1 MEQHFLYALAGL
13 AVGWI
18 IASLINKSKHQTHEA
33 EARKQAEA
41 VKNRLLDEAR
51 ADAAK
56 IKADTAEEQLR
67 KRREFDKELNELKEE
82 NRNTEKRLEKR
93 EELIDRKLQ
102 TQERREQDF
111 ARKEQDVVKLEQQ
124 RQVLL
129 KDAET
134 KNLEMSKLIDEERV
148 KLAKISSIT
157 PDQAKALLI
166 QRVEADIAGEINEL
180 HMRAINRAKEHA
192 DVDARKII
200 LNTIQRLANDCVAE
214 NTVAT
219 IDLPTEDLKGRII
232 GKEGRNIRA
241 FEKATGVD
249 VIVDDTPG
257 VVVLS
262 GFEPVRREIAR
273 VAMLNLIQ
281 DGRIHPTRIEESA
294 AKAEKEVMELIDKT
308 GKDVAIQFG
317 CHDLHPKLRNMMGR
331 LRYRTSYGQNVL
343 AHSQE
348 VAHICS
354 MLAAELKLDVQL
366 AKRCGLLHDC
376 GKALDQEI
384 EGTHPQIGMDVAKQC
399 DERIE
404 VCEAIG
410 GHHGDIEIH
419 SLYPILVQVADAISA
434 ARPGARRESLE
445 KYVQRMKKLE
455 EIATSK
461 KGVEKAFAIQAGRE
475 IRVIAK
481 ADILNDAECGAIA
494 RDIAKQIEE
503 ELQLPRRSSCHVN
516 PRGALHRV
524 RTLIKRSTL
533 HGHRAT
539 LNLVGNLHAPSN
551 PLHRSCA

>member
-1 MEQHFLYALAGL
+1 MQGYESLAFGFIGL
-13 AVGWI
+13 IIGYV
-18 IASLINKSKHQTHEA
+18 IASLIGKNKHQEHEA
-33 EARKQAEA
+33 LARKEAES
-41 VKNRLLDEAR
+41 VKQRLLDEAR

-56 IKADTAEEQLR
+56 IKADTAEEQLK
-67 KRREFDKELNELKEE
+67 KRRELDKEFNELKEE
-82 NRNTEKRLEKR
+82 HRNTEKRLEKR
-93 EELIDRKLQ
+93 DELIDRKLQ
-102 TQERREQDF
+102 TLERREQDH
-111 ARKEQDVVKLEQQ
+111 AKKEQEGVKLEQK
-124 RQVLL
+124 RLEML
-129 KDAET
+129 KDAEG
-134 KNLEMSKLIDEERV
+134 KSQEMNKLIDEERR
-148 KLAKISSIT
+148 KLATISSMT
-157 PDQAKALLI
+157 PDQAKALLLK
-166 QRVEADIAGEINEL
+166 RVERDMEGEVAELMSRAVNRARESADIE
-180 HMRAINRAKEHA
+180 
-192 DVDARKII
+192 ARKII

-219 IDLPTEDLKGRII
+219 IDLPSEDLKGRII

-273 VAMLNLIQ
+273 IAMLNLIQ

-294 AKAEKEVMELIDKT
+294 AKAEKEVLELIEKT
-308 GKDVAIQFG
+308 GKDVAIEFG
-317 CHDLHPKLRNMMGR
+317 CHDLHAKLRNMIGR

-348 VAHICS
+348 VAHICA

-384 EGTHPQIGMDVAKQC
+384 EGTHPQIGMDVARQC
-399 DERIE
+399 EERIE

-445 KYVQRMKKLE
+445 KYIQRMKKLE

-481 ADILNDAECGAIA
+481 ADVLNDVDCAAVA

-503 ELQLPRRSSCHVN
+503 ELNYPGEV
-516 PRGALHRV
+516 RV
-524 RTLIKRSTL
+524 TLIREA
-533 HGHRAT
+533 RFIEYA
-539 LNLVGNLHAPSN
+539 
-551 PLHRSCA
+551 R

>member
-1 MEQHFLYALAGL
+1 
-13 AVGWI
+13 
-18 IASLINKSKHQTHEA
+18 
-33 EARKQAEA
+33 
-41 VKNRLLDEAR
+41 
-51 ADAAK
+51 
-56 IKADTAEEQLR
+56 
-67 KRREFDKELNELKEE
+67 LNDLKEE
-82 NRNTEKRLEKR
+82 SRNTEKRLEKR
-93 EELIDRKLQ
+93 EDLIDRKLQ
-102 TQERREQDF
+102 TLERREQDHT
-111 ARKEQDVVKLEQQ
+111 RKEQEAAKLEEKRVQ
-124 RQVLL
+124 LL
-129 KDAET
+129 KDAEL
-134 KNLEMSKLIDEERV
+134 KNEDATRLIDEERR
-148 KLAKISSIT
+148 KLSLIASMT
-157 PDQAKALLI
+157 PDQAKALLL
-166 QRVEADIAGEINEL
+166 QRVERDIAGEINEL
-180 HMRAINRAKEHA
+180 TMRAINRAKENA

-219 IDLPTEDLKGRII
+219 IDLPSEDLKGRII

-249 VIVDDTPG
+249 VIVDDTG
-257 VVVLS
+257 RVVVLS

-273 VAMLNLIQ
+273 IAMLSLIQ
-281 DGRIHPTRIEESA
+281 DGRIHPARIEESA
-294 AKAEKEVMELIDKT
+294 AKAEKEVLELIDKT

-317 CHDLHPKLRNMMGR
+317 CHDLHAKLRNMLGR

-343 AHSQE
+343 THSQE

-399 DERIE
+399 EERIE

-445 KYVQRMKKLE
+445 KYIQRMKKLE

-461 KGVEKAFAIQAGRE
+461 KGVDKAFAIQAGRE
-475 IRVIAK
+475 IRVLAK
-481 ADILNDAECGAIA
+481 ADQLNDLECSGVA
-494 RDIAKQIEE
+494 REIAKQIEE
-503 ELQLPRRSSCHVN
+503 ELSYPGEV
-516 PRGALHRV
+516 RV
-524 RTLIKRSTL
+524 TLIRES
-533 HGHRAT
+533 RFIEYA
-539 LNLVGNLHAPSN
+539 
-551 PLHRSCA
+551 R

>member
-1 MEQHFLYALAGL
+1 MYEYLLGGAVVGL
-13 AVGWI
+13 IAGWI
-18 IASLINKSKHQTHEA
+18 IATLIGNSRHHAHEL
-33 EARKQAEA
+33 EARKEAEL
-41 VKNRLLDEAR
+41 VKQKLLEEAR
-51 ADAAK
+51 ADASK
-56 IKADTAEEQLR
+56 IKAESAEEQL
-67 KRREFDKELNELKEE
+67 KRRRDFDKDLNEQREE
-82 NRNTEKRLEKR
+82 SRNTEKRLEKR
-93 EELIDRKLQ
+93 EELIDRKL
-102 TQERREQDF
+102 TTIERREQDA
-111 ARKEQDVVKLEQQ
+111 ARKEQDAGKLEEK
-124 RQVLL
+124 RKELL
-129 KDAET
+129 KEAEGHT
-134 KNLEMSKLIDEERV
+134 VELNKLIDEERI
-148 KLAKISSIT
+148 KLTKISSIT
-157 PDQAKALLI
+157 PDQAKTLLL
-166 QRVEADIAGEINEL
+166 QRVERDIASEINEL
-180 HMRAINRAKEHA
+180 TLRSINRAKENA
-192 DVDARKII
+192 EVDSRKII

-273 VAMLNLIQ
+273 LAMLNLIQ
-281 DGRIHPTRIEESA
+281 DGRIHPTRIEEA
-294 AKAEKEVMELIDKT
+294 AVKAEKEVLELIDKT

-317 CHDLHPKLRNMMGR
+317 CHDLNPKLRNMLGR

-354 MLAAELKLDVQL
+354 MLAAELKLDAQL

-404 VCEAIG
+404 VCESIG

-455 EIATSK
+455 EIATNK
-461 KGVEKAFAIQAGRE
+461 KGVDKAFAIQAGRE

-481 ADILNDAECGAIA
+481 ADQLTDADCAAVA

-503 ELQLPRRSSCHVN
+503 ELSYPGEV
-516 PRGALHRV
+516 RV
-524 RTLIKRSTL
+524 TLIRES
-533 HGHRAT
+533 RFIEYA
-539 LNLVGNLHAPSN
+539 
-551 PLHRSCA
+551 R

>member
-1 MEQHFLYALAGL
+1 MFEYVLGGGVVGL
-13 AVGWI
+13 VIGFV
-18 IASLINKSKHQTHEA
+18 IAHLIGKSKHQAHEA
-33 EARKQAEA
+33 EARKEAEL
-41 VKNRLLDEAR
+41 VKQRLLEEAR

-56 IKADTAEEQLR
+56 IKAESAEEQLK
-67 KRREFDKELNELKEE
+67 KRREFDKELSDLKEE

-102 TQERREQDF
+102 TIERREQDIV
-111 ARKEQDVVKLEQQ
+111 RKEQDAGKIET
-124 RQVLL
+124 RRNELL
-129 KDAET
+129 KEAET
-134 KNLEMSKLIDEERV
+134 RSGELNKLIDEERV
-148 KLAKISSIT
+148 KLSKISSVT
-157 PDQAKALLI
+157 PDQAKTMLM
-166 QRVEADIAGEINEL
+166 QRVERDIAGEINEL
-180 HMRAINRAKEHA
+180 TLRAINRAKENA
-192 DVDARKII
+192 EVDSRKII

-273 VAMLNLIQ
+273 IAMSNLIQ
-281 DGRIHPTRIEESA
+281 DGRIHPTRIEEAA

-317 CHDLHPKLRNMMGR
+317 CHDLHPKLRNMVGR

-354 MLAAELKLDVQL
+354 MLAAELKLDAQL

-461 KGVEKAFAIQAGRE
+461 KGIERAFAIQAGRE
-475 IRVIAK
+475 VRVIAK
-481 ADILNDAECGAIA
+481 ADQLSDADCAGIA
-494 RDIAKQIEE
+494 REIAKQIEE
-503 ELQLPRRSSCHVN
+503 ELSYPGEV
-516 PRGALHRV
+516 RV
-524 RTLIKRSTL
+524 TMIREARFIEYAR
-533 HGHRAT
+533 
-539 LNLVGNLHAPSN
+539 
-551 PLHRSCA
+551 

>member
-1 MEQHFLYALAGL
+1 MDYFVGGIIGLMAGIVVAWL
-13 AVGWI
+13 FGRG
-18 IASLINKSKHQTHEA
+18 KHQEFEA
-33 EARKQAEA
+33 NARKDAES
-41 VKNRLLDEAR
+41 VKQRLLDEAR
-51 ADAAK
+51 AEAAK
-56 IKADTAEEQLR
+56 LKADNAEEQL
-67 KRREFDKELNELKEE
+67 KRRRDFDKELNDLKEE
-82 NRNTEKRLEKR
+82 NRSTEKRLEKR

-102 TQERREQDF
+102 TLERREQDH
-111 ARKEQDVVKLEQQ
+111 ARKEQEGGKLEQK
-124 RQVLL
+124 RQELL
-129 KDAET
+129 KEAEARSQ
-134 KNLEMSKLIDEERV
+134 EMVKLVDEERR
-148 KLAKISSIT
+148 KLTTISSLT
-157 PDQAKALLI
+157 PDQAKAMLMK
-166 QRVEADIAGEINEL
+166 RVERDIEGEINEL
-180 HMRAINRAKEHA
+180 MQRAVNRAREYA
-192 DVDARKII
+192 EVDARKII

-219 IDLPTEDLKGRII
+219 IDLPSEDLKGRII

-273 VAMLNLIQ
+273 IAMLNLIQ

-308 GKDVAIQFG
+308 GKDVAIEFG
-317 CHDLHPKLRNMMGR
+317 CHDLHPKLRNMLGR

-354 MLAAELKLDVQL
+354 MLAGELKLDVQL

-445 KYVQRMKKLE
+445 KYIQRMKKLE
-455 EIATSK
+455 EIATGK
-461 KGVEKAFAIQAGRE
+461 KGVDKAFAIQAGRE

-481 ADILNDAECGAIA
+481 ADVLNDSECAGVA
-494 RDIAKQIEE
+494 REIAKQIEE
-503 ELQLPRRSSCHVN
+503 ELSYPGEV
-516 PRGALHRV
+516 RV
-524 RTLIKRSTL
+524 TLIRES
-533 HGHRAT
+533 RFIEYA
-539 LNLVGNLHAPSN
+539 
-551 PLHRSCA
+551 R